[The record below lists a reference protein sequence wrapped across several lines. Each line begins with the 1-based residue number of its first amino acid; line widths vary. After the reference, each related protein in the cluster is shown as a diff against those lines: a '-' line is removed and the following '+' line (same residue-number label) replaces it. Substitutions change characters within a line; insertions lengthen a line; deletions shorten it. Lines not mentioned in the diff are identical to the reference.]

1 MSSPSTTTPSSST
14 PSSTTTPAPSHYDS
28 PLSLGWILVIVFVCA
43 ILGQILVL
51 GCYYLYKKSKNE
63 GEHRDRVTTMHNAF
77 MEAVENERNK
87 KSSSSSS
94 SANDRWGSYA
104 GGSGLEVQRDAAEA

>member
-1 MSSPSTTTPSSST
+1 MSTTSTTTPSSST
-14 PSSTTTPAPSHYDS
+14 PVSTTTPAPYHYDS

-63 GEHRDRVTTMHNAF
+63 GEHRDRVSTMHSAF
-77 MEAVENERNK
+77 MEAVENERK
-87 KSSSSSS
+87 KPSA
-94 SANDRWGSYA
+94 ANDRWGSYA
-104 GGSGLEVQRDAAEA
+104 GSGLEVQRDAAEA

>member
-1 MSSPSTTTPSSST
+1 MSTPSTTATPST
-14 PSSTTTPAPSHYDS
+14 STTTPAPYHYDS

-63 GEHRDRVTTMHNAF
+63 GEHRDRVATMHNAF

-87 KSSSSSS
+87 KSSSSFS